1 MNHAFLDGNKRIG
14 AHAMLTLLALNGI
27 EITCTQEEL
36 AAVILEV
43 AAGQKDYEGLLAWLL
58 DHQA

>member
-1 MNHAFLDGNKRIG
+1 MKLNIG
-14 AHAMLTLLALNGI
+14 ENIKNLRKTKNI
-27 EITCTQEEL
+27 TQEEL